1 MNVLMIILALDVI
14 IGILEQVS
22 GLILL
27 INGDK
32 NALDI
37 LLLNI
42 YVEMIIISMT
52 LCYDFMITCGS
63 IYYVMQCYI
72 FDKDMLRLYFLS

>member
-52 LCYDFMITCGS
+52 LCYDFMITRGS